1 MDMLE
6 VKIIGTGSYAP
17 SNVVT
22 NNDLAKFVDTNDE
35 WIADRTG
42 IRERRVSIDEDTS
55 VLATKAAKFALE
67 DAKLTPED
75 IDLIIV
81 ATGTPD
87 YFIPSTACIVQKNI
101 GAFNATCLDISA
113 ACTGFIYGVN
123 VASQFIKTGQSKN
136 ALVIGAEVLSKII
149 DWEDRG
155 TCILFG
161 DGAGAVV
168 LQQSNEK
175 GIISI
180 YTGADGRGGEFLECP
195 AVPLNNHFN
204 EGNKESKNI
213 VTMNGREIFR
223 FAVKIIK
230 ECIDKVLE
238 DSGYTLDD
246 IKYIVPH
253 QANSRI
259 IEASAKRLNINE
271 DKFYVNLD
279 RYGNTSGAT
288 IPMALD
294 EIAKKGLLN
303 KGDKI
308 ILVGFGGGL
317 TFGAELIEWSI

>member
-1 MDMLE
+1 MYE

-17 SNVVT
+17 SNIVT
-22 NNDLAKFVDTNDE
+22 NDDISKFVDTNNS
-35 WIADRTG
+35 WIVERTG
-42 IRERRVSIDEDTS
+42 IKERRISKDENTS
-55 VLATKAAKFALE
+55 VLATKAAKVALKSSKI
-67 DAKLTPED
+67 APEE

-81 ATGTPD
+81 ATGSPD
-87 YFIPSTACIVQKNI
+87 YFIPSTACIVQKELE
-101 GAFNATCLDISA
+101 AFNATCLDISA
-113 ACTGFIYGVN
+113 ACTGFIYGIN
-123 VASQFIKTGQSKN
+123 IASQFIRTGQSKT

-161 DGAGAVV
+161 DGAGAAV
-168 LQQSNEK
+168 LKRSNEK

-195 AVPLNNHFN
+195 AVPLNNLFTETKVEN
-204 EGNKESKNI
+204 KNI
-213 VTMNGREIFR
+213 VTMNGREIFK

-230 ECIDKVLE
+230 ECVDKVLE
-238 DSGYTLDD
+238 DSGYSLED

-253 QANSRI
+253 QANTRI
-259 IEASAKRLNINE
+259 IEAAAKRLKTDE
-271 DKFYVNLD
+271 DKFYLNLD

-288 IPMALD
+288 IAIALD
-294 EIAKKGLLN
+294 EMVQKGLLN